1 MQVHLHHQIYPSH
14 FGVQKYTQTIHLS
27 LFCSVYQSFRLM
39 KDGSVRLVDLEYLTQ
54 FFEQMTF
61 KLHILVL
68 MYLLRAAITLYLS
81 MVFATVWALKVPKWK
96 YFCKLFEI
104 ACNYLKK
111 HKSIICLRKR
121 ASYINVYSFEFYS
134 TLISLHIRSLPFALI
149 FYFFQKF
156 QMMSQSLAHISL

>member
-14 FGVQKYTQTIHLS
+14 FGVQKYTETIHLS

-54 FFEQMTF
+54 FFELTF

-81 MVFATVWALKVPKWK
+81 KK
-96 YFCKLFEI
+96 YGFCYSLGFKGPEVEI
-104 ACNYLKK
+104 FL
-111 HKSIICLRKR
+111 
-121 ASYINVYSFEFYS
+121 
-134 TLISLHIRSLPFALI
+134 
-149 FYFFQKF
+149 
-156 QMMSQSLAHISL
+156 